1 MVRLLPLQ
9 RQFGL
14 AREQHQDLAFREAL
28 AAAEV
33 ASSSEA
39 STALRVFFIVIFL
52 LMVVIDRAATGPPS
66 MSNLLITHGRIN
78 SHH

>member
-1 MVRLLPLQ
+1 MVRLLPPCSGSSVSLESST
-9 RQFGL
+9 RISPFG
-14 AREQHQDLAFREAL
+14 AAL

-52 LMVVIDRAATGPPS
+52 LMAVIDRAATGPPA
-66 MSNLLITHGRIN
+66 MSNLLITQG
-78 SHH
+78 